1 MSTLKTH
8 CDAVIRLI
16 DRTERRAGRLL
27 IGIAGPPGSGKSTLA
42 EAVVAALNA
51 RAKEAHPAVSM
62 PMDGFHLDNGELRA
76 RGLLQR
82 KGAPE
87 TFDAKGLLKLLV
99 KARSGIGGVRYPLFD
114 RALDQSVADAGE
126 LKAETSIVVVEGNYL
141 LLDEPVWREV
151 ADQFDATVFL
161 GPSLATLESRLIE
174 RWLDHGFTAEAA
186 RQKAHGN
193 DMVNARVVMEKS
205 LSADLILAEP
215 PAAACAR

>member
-42 EAVVAALNA
+42 EAVVAALNG
-51 RAKEAHPAVSM
+51 RAKAAHQAVS
-62 PMDGFHLDNGELRA
+62 
-76 RGLLQR
+76 
-82 KGAPE
+82 

-99 KARSGIGGVRYPLFD
+99 KVRSGIGGVRYPLFD
-114 RALDQSVADAGE
+114 RALDQSVVDAGE

-161 GPSLATLESRLIE
+161 GPSLATLESRLMQ

-186 RQKAHGN
+186 RQKAYGN
-193 DMVNARVVMEKS
+193 DMVNARVVIEKS